1 MVLSEKNNYCINKE
15 TVPNQAR
22 KRTGNLASPWVGE
35 VDLTGWG
42 ARWLPPGLSRPQPP
56 PCRARAARTC
66 PPQGE
71 RARPVRVAAVG
82 LTRSRQAAG
91 QGCLQTS
98 GTASR
103 RKREERA
110 CLIVPETLICTKYYD
125 YSGPVIIDSPTQ
137 PFSLRAVRFTNSTI
151 F

>member
-22 KRTGNLASPWVGE
+22 KRTGNLASPWVGA

-42 ARWLPPGLSRPQPP
+42 AHELPPGLCRPRPP
-56 PCRARAARTC
+56 SCRARAERTC
-66 PPQGE
+66 PLRGE
-71 RARPVRVAAVG
+71 RAPCAWPRGAWPA
-82 LTRSRQAAG
+82 LTEAAG
-91 QGCLQTS
+91 PGLP
-98 GTASR
+98 ADVRDRFR